1 MANTVFIG
9 EDGTITGVASSLTD
23 TLGLHDKKRA
33 SHVEPV
39 NRVLRWLFHSLRER
53 VKDDSTLAEFTRHW
67 PCLWQARILNG
78 PILGP
83 FKKRQVAIAAEIKW
97 LNEMFER

>member
-1 MANTVFIG
+1 MSNTLFIDD
-9 EDGTITGVASSLTD
+9 DGTMTGVASPLTEA
-23 TLGLHDKKRA
+23 LGLHAKERV

-39 NRVLRWLFHSLRER
+39 NGMLRWLFHSLRER